1 MDRKLFIQNVA
12 RFCFL
17 GVFTAGSVYLYK
29 NNKIEAF
36 EECMASGLCKNC
48 GSFSGC
54 NLPEA
59 LKYKI
64 NE

>member
-12 RFCFL
+12 RICFL
-17 GVFTAGSVYLYK
+17 GVFTSGSVYLYK
-29 NNKIEAF
+29 KNKIEVF
-36 EECMASGLCKNC
+36 EECIESGLCKKC

-59 LKYKI
+59 LKYKAY
-64 NE
+64 E